1 MYTLFSYF
9 SLGSL
14 GMSSVLNL
22 VSNLGQDDIRPEDTF
37 EEDCE
42 EPVFVGVFI
51 FLCMT
56 CTFLHLEG

>member
-1 MYTLFSYF
+1 MY
-9 SLGSL
+9 
-14 GMSSVLNL
+14 SVLNL

-56 CTFLHLEG
+56 CTFLCLEG